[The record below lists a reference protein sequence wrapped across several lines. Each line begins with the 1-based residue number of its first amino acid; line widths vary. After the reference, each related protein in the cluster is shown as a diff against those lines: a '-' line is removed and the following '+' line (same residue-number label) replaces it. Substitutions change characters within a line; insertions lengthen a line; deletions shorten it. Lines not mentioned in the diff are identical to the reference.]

1 MRITANTA
9 LEALALAVGE
19 ALAGQGIRAVL
30 TGGACAGIY
39 SGGFYSSQ
47 DVDFVLEGR
56 VTLPMLDAAM
66 KSLGFSRK
74 GNRYVHPDSPFWV
87 EFPRGPLGIGKD
99 LEIQPVLLR
108 PGRRTLAL
116 SPTDSCRDRLEA
128 FFHWSDRQS
137 LAVAV
142 EIALRNEVDLAR
154 IRRWSEAEG
163 HAARCQEFEREVDRR
178 RRESRAARKGR
189 AEGTR

>member
-1 MRITANTA
+1 MKISASTA
-9 LEALALAVGE
+9 LETVALAVGE
-19 ALAGQGIRAVL
+19 VLAQHGIRAVL

-56 VTLPMLDAAM
+56 VTLPELDAAM
-66 KSLGFSRK
+66 ASLGFARR
-74 GNRYVHPDSPFWV
+74 GNRYVHPESPIWV
-87 EFPRGPLGIGKD
+87 EFPRGPLGIGAD
-99 LEIQPVLLR
+99 LEIRPVPLR
-108 PGRRTLAL
+108 PGGQALAL
-116 SPTDSCRDRLEA
+116 SPTDSCRDRLAA
-128 FFHWSDRQS
+128 FFHWTDRQS